1 MPSVVLM
8 ANEGGG
14 TLCEEDINVKQ
25 YDGGGVTRILDVGGN
40 GNIVACGG
48 NVETIDKI
56 VEEGVFRNDVITS
69 NEGGEVSCEFNR
81 RGFCKVHKIKGEKKT
96 QKRKAWR
103 KKKYGYGYVT
113 VSEVTYSCKMSMK
126 PIDSEIGTDR
136 TEPILSPVLANKQGD
151 TSNYSNHIDS
161 EVSDWTTE
169 GAVDQLNSKGSKD

>member
-1 MPSVVLM
+1 M
-8 ANEGGG
+8 
-14 TLCEEDINVKQ
+14 CEEDIRGKQ

-40 GNIVACGG
+40 DNIVACGG
-48 NVETIDKI
+48 NVETVDKM

-113 VSEVTYSCKMSMK
+113 VSEVTYSCKRSMK